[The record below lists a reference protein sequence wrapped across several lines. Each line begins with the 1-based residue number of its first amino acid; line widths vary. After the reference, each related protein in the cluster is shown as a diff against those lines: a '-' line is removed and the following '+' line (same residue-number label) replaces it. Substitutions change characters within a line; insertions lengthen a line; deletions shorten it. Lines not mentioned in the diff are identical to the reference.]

1 MKSLLRPWWEDIRLP
16 RRLATDVI
24 DVLLSP
30 YGIVVKSRVPVVATV
45 HDVVALTH
53 GWTLPWHHR
62 RYWTRI
68 AGRLPLAAHVIASS
82 AATVADIRS
91 RVGVSEDRLT
101 VVPLAPHAA
110 FHPSGPTQV
119 RRLQERLGL
128 RPPYVVV
135 VGSGTG
141 RKGLDT
147 LYTATSRID
156 GLEVASVSDDP
167 PPSAYPCV
175 HSTGRLSDED
185 LAALMTGALAVAC
198 PSLTE
203 GFGLP
208 VVEAMS
214 CAAPVLASRAGAL
227 TEVAGDAA
235 ILLPANDIG
244 SWRAA
249 LQRLIDEPA
258 LAAAMGTLGRA
269 RVSDLTWER
278 TALAT
283 LDVVRQVVGN
293 R

>member
-1 MKSLLRPWWEDIRLP
+1 MTSLLRPWWEDIRLP
-16 RRLATDVI
+16 MRLATDEI
-24 DVLLSP
+24 NVLLSP
-30 YGIVVKSRVPVVATV
+30 YGIVVRSRVPVVATV

-53 GWTLPWHHR
+53 GWTMTWHHR
-62 RYWTRI
+62 WYWKRI
-68 AGRLPLAAHVIASS
+68 ARRLPMAAQVIASS
-82 AATVADIRS
+82 AATAADIRS
-91 RVGVSEDRLT
+91 RVGVTDDRLT
-101 VVPLAPHAA
+101 VVPLAPHTA
-110 FHPSGPTQV
+110 FQPCAPTQV
-119 RRLQERLGL
+119 SRLHQRLGL
-128 RPPYVVV
+128 RTPYVVV
-135 VGSGTG
+135 VGRGTG
-141 RKGLDT
+141 RKGLDS
-147 LYTATSRID
+147 LYAAASRID

-227 TEVAGDAA
+227 PEVAGDAA

-244 SWRAA
+244 SWSAA

-258 LAAAMGTLGRA
+258 FAAAMGALGRT
-269 RVSDLTWER
+269 RVSHLTWER
-278 TALAT
+278 TARAT
-283 LDVVRQVVGN
+283 LDVVRKVVSN